1 MDRRPKRSNV
11 LVRRDPPPGQELLP
25 GPESIA
31 ERRNQCLVVQ
41 EPEPL
46 FRPEVIAE
54 KRSQWLGTVLLAPTI
69 SQGLFAAFA
78 VLTIAAVLSL
88 LFFAEFTRKERIHG
102 WLVPGQGLVRVVA
115 PRPGVIARL
124 HVRDGDQVAQGAPLI
139 TLSTEVQS
147 EAFGATQ
154 EEIVRRLKSRRD
166 SLAAE
171 RALQRKLL
179 VEEQDGLAKRIAA
192 LRSERGF
199 LLDELEIQR
208 SQAKLAQETA
218 DRLRPLIERGL
229 VTAQRVEGAERN
241 RLDQA
246 SKLSALRRQ
255 LATAGRQ
262 RLILEAE
269 REALPLR
276 TESRLAELD
285 RNAAALGQELVEAEA
300 RRQIVITAAQA
311 GTVTALRAEQGSSAN
326 TSTPLLS
333 IVPAGSVLRAQLFV
347 PSKAIGFIRPGQVV
361 QLRYEAFPYQKFG
374 QHQGVV
380 SSVSRST
387 VSPNDLGA
395 QLAGLTSLLSG
406 EEAVYLVTVRLRSQT
421 VTAYGEAVSLQPGMQ
436 LEADVLVETRRL
448 IEWVFDPLFTLTGKW
463 RT

>member
-1 MDRRPKRSNV
+1 MDRRAKRSNV
-11 LVRRDPPPGQELLP
+11 LVRRNPPPGQELP
-25 GPESIA
+25 SPPESIA

-46 FRPEVIAE
+46 FRPEVIDE
-54 KRSQWLGTVLLAPTI
+54 QRSQWLGAVLLAPAI
-69 SQGLFAAFA
+69 SQTLFAVFA
-78 VLTIAAVLSL
+78 ALTIAAVLSL
-88 LFFAEFTRKERIHG
+88 LFFAEFTRKERITG

-124 HVRDGDQVAQGAPLI
+124 HVRDGDQVAEGAPLI
-139 TLSTEVQS
+139 TLSTEVKS

-154 EEIVRRLKSRRD
+154 EQVAYRLRSRRD

-171 RALQRKLL
+171 RELQRKLL
-179 VEEQDGLAKRIAA
+179 LEEQDSLAKRIAA
-192 LRSERGF
+192 LRSERGY
-199 LLDELEIQR
+199 LLGELEIQR
-208 SQAKLAQETA
+208 SQVKLARETA
-218 DRLRPLIERGL
+218 ERLRPLRDRGL
-229 VTAQRVEGAERN
+229 VTASRMEDAERN
-241 RLDQA
+241 RLDQT

-269 REALPLR
+269 REALPLK

-285 RNAAALGQELVEAEA
+285 REVAALGQELVEAEA

-311 GTVTALRAEQGSSAN
+311 GTVTALWAERGSSAN

-333 IVPAGSVLRAQLFV
+333 IVPAGSVLKAQLFV
-347 PSKAIGFIRPGQVV
+347 PSKAIGFIRPGQNV

-380 SSVSRST
+380 SSVSRSA
-387 VSPNDLGA
+387 VSPNELGA

-406 EEAVYLVTVRLRSQT
+406 DEAVYLVTVRLRSQT

-448 IEWVFDPLFTLTGKW
+448 IEWVFDPLTTLTGKW